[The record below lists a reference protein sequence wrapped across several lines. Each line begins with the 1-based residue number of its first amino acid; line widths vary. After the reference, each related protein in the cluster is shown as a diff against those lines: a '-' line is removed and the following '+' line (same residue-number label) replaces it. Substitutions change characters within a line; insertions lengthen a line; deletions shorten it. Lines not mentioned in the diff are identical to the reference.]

1 MIRAHRIRWILVLLL
16 SLPFQLAAD
25 STVSPRGSPAVQTY
39 EMQNLGGAHM
49 NTQVRQAP
57 DGRLL
62 VANQVGLFRFDGAR
76 WQLHKHPDALGGME
90 YLTLD
95 AQGRIYTSFDGDI
108 GYFAADASDQ
118 LNWHS
123 LIERIPEPVRAVSE
137 ILMVHFDDAA
147 NALWFAT
154 PRHLYRLAMS
164 SDREPAQTLAF
175 PGTLHAACV
184 TTNGVLTQSGTHWQL
199 ERLNT
204 VAWQL
209 QSVVNAEML
218 TGQKISS
225 CIRDPLGGT
234 LVVTYP
240 GLLAR
245 DIDGAIVALADMRR
259 ALGVTQI
266 RDALLLQDGRLAL
279 AQSDSGL
286 MLTDRQG
293 GVLDRYGPNDGIPGD
308 RRLNG
313 VFQDRDGDIWLAQE
327 RTLAKVALT
336 RAVTRYDAARGLPS
350 ANDIERWQ
358 GDLYA
363 SNTMGLYRLQAHP
376 DAGGEFVRVLPS
388 LTGLRG
394 MAKLDDS
401 TLIVHGASAYAIT
414 RSAQQGLI
422 AHSIEI
428 DGLATIVSLV
438 ETSQYTAGRV
448 WLGTEKGLFA
458 LERQDQNFKSTPVRG
473 VDQPIFKLAET
484 DANTIF
490 IADRLD
496 GVWRIDVDGVRPPQ
510 HYSEAE
516 GLPKGQVR
524 IYPGPHR
531 PWFTTMMG
539 LRIYDRD
546 SDRFVVPEG
555 LPAELQQDRLFS
567 AYEDHDRNLWV
578 RGGAIEN
585 DVYWRDGDTW
595 RPDHVLFGVFE
606 PFPTIFG
613 FQREGDIGWAVRATG
628 LLRFDLAQHRPMQP
642 PLLPLLTS
650 VIDTRA
656 KAPLPLRQAQLATH
670 QRDLRLEFAM
680 PALHRPDATRYR
692 SRLLGF
698 DSEWSDWGL
707 QDAIQR
713 IYTNLPDGAFEL
725 QIEASDSYRRTALL
739 NYPVVIPAPWFRT
752 PLAYAGYALLLLTA
766 LLTSA
771 RIGSIRR
778 RRHMLTR
785 QRELEA
791 TVAERTRALSVSNLQ
806 LSEQANRLAEVDRLK
821 TRFFIN
827 VGHEFRTP
835 LTLILGPLDDLLQDT
850 REHFSDIARQQ
861 LLMVQRN
868 ARRVLDLIVELM
880 DVNRLEQGHLHL
892 HPVRVD
898 LLALLRSVTD
908 ECADLAARYGH
919 QIQLHSPGIEQASAE
934 LDATQIERALSNL
947 IGNAA
952 KYMARGGLIDVT
964 LARDTG
970 REGWLISVRDQ
981 GRGIDSAALPHVFD
995 RFFQADGSDRASG
1008 YGVGL
1013 SLVREIALAH
1023 GGDVQVASERG
1034 VGSTFVLQLPAMASK
1049 GASAS
1054 GKAATNAQAEPGSQ
1068 VPVSDIHSGA
1078 GIDAPAVSELP
1089 IGDRARERVL
1099 IVDDHDD
1106 MRQRLRQLLAPRFEV
1121 LEAADGD
1128 QAWQLARDELPDL
1141 IVSDVMMP
1149 GIDGVEL
1156 SSRLRGFS
1164 ETSAI
1169 GVLLLTA
1176 KVGSAHAVAGLRAGA
1191 NDYLSKPF
1199 DASELL
1205 ARCDAILAHAH
1216 RLRHRLAAAVRSS
1229 IVPVSRPDSDAPG
1242 TDATLISSHDAR
1254 WRQRLDM
1261 QIAANLH
1268 EPAFDVEALAQAMHA
1283 DRSSLFRHCKE
1294 RLGVSPSDYLRNARL
1309 SAAHQ
1314 LLENGAGSISEVAY
1328 ASGFDSLSSFTRA
1341 FKARYNLPP
1350 SQILKRAAS

>member
-1 MIRAHRIRWILVLLL
+1 MTRAHRMSRLLVVTLLL
-16 SLPFQLAAD
+16 PLQLAAD
-25 STVSPRGSPAVQTY
+25 ATANLRGSPAVQTY

-49 NTQVRQAP
+49 NTDVLQAP

-62 VANQVGLFRFDGAR
+62 VANQRGLFRFDGAR
-76 WQLHKHPDALGGME
+76 WQLHTHPKTLGGME
-90 YLTLD
+90 HLALD

-108 GYFAADASDQ
+108 GYFAANASDQ

-123 LIERIPEPVRAVSE
+123 LIERIPEPVRAISE
-137 ILMVHFDDAA
+137 ILMVHFDDAE
-147 NALWFAT
+147 NVLWFAT
-154 PRHLYRLAMS
+154 PRHLYRLALS
-164 SDREPAQTLAF
+164 ADREPARTLAF
-175 PGTLHAACV
+175 PETLHAACV
-184 TTNGVLTQSGTHWQL
+184 TANGVLIQSGARLRL
-199 ERLNT
+199 ERLNVGT
-204 VAWQL
+204 WQL
-209 QSVVNAEML
+209 ENVANAEL
-218 TGQKISS
+218 VAGKKISS

-234 LVVTYP
+234 LLTTYI
-240 GLLAR
+240 GLIAR
-245 DIDGAIVALADMRR
+245 DLDGVIVPMADVAKERG
-259 ALGVTQI
+259 ATHI
-266 RDALLLQDGRLAL
+266 RDALLLQDGRLVL
-279 AQSDSGL
+279 AQSDSRL
-286 MLTDRQG
+286 LVSDRQG
-293 GVLDRYGPNDGIPGD
+293 RILDRYGHSDGIPGD
-308 RRLNG
+308 RHLNG
-313 VFQDRDGDIWLAQE
+313 VFQDRDGDVWLAQE
-327 RTLAKVALT
+327 RTLTKVALT
-336 RAVTRYDAARGLPS
+336 RAVTRFDATRGLPS

-358 GDLYA
+358 GDLYV
-363 SNTMGLYRLQAHP
+363 SNTMGLYRLQAHA

-388 LTGLRG
+388 LTELRG
-394 MAKLDDS
+394 IAKLDDN
-401 TLIVHGASAYAIT
+401 TLIAHGARAYAIT
-414 RSAQQGLI
+414 GSAQQGLV
-422 AHSIEI
+422 ARPIEI
-428 DGLATIVSLV
+428 DGTATIVSQV
-438 ETSQYTAGRV
+438 ESSKYTSGRV
-448 WLGTEKGLFA
+448 WLGTEKGLYA
-458 LERQDQNFKSTPVRG
+458 LERQGTEFKLEPVPGISRP
-473 VDQPIFKLAET
+473 VFKLAEI
-484 DANTIF
+484 DATTIF
-490 IADRLD
+490 AADRLD
-496 GVWRIDVDGVRPPQ
+496 GVWRIDVDGARPPR

-531 PWFTTMMG
+531 PWFTTMLG

-546 SDRFVVPEG
+546 TDRFVVPEG

-656 KAPLPLRQAQLATH
+656 KASLPLRQAQLATH
-670 QRDLRLEFAM
+670 QRDLRLEFTM

-725 QIEASDSYRRTALL
+725 QIEASDSYRRTAQL
-739 NYPVVIPAPWFRT
+739 NYPVIVPAPWFRT
-752 PLAYAGYALLLLTA
+752 PLAYVGYALLLLTA

-791 TVAERTRALSVSNLQ
+791 TVAERTRELSVSNQQ
-806 LSEQANRLAEVDRLK
+806 LSEQASRLAEVDRLK

-898 LLALLRSVTD
+898 LVALLRNVTS
-908 ECADLAARYGH
+908 ECADLATRYGH
-919 QIQLHSPGIEQASAE
+919 QIQLHSSGIEQAWAE
-934 LDATQIERALSNL
+934 IDATQIERALGNL

-964 LARDTG
+964 LERDTG

-995 RFFQADGSDRASG
+995 RFFQADDSDRASG

-1034 VGSTFVLQLPAMASK
+1034 VGSTFVLHLPATASE
-1049 GASAS
+1049 GARVS
-1054 GKAATNAQAEPGSQ
+1054 GKAATNAVIEPDSRA
-1068 VPVSDIHSGA
+1068 PVSGIHSGV
-1078 GIDAPAVSELP
+1078 GVDAPAAGELP
-1089 IGDRARERVL
+1089 TGERARERVL

-1121 LEAADGD
+1121 LEAADGE

-1229 IVPVSRPDSDAPG
+1229 VVPVSHADPDASGPG
-1242 TDATLISSHDAR
+1242 VTLISSHDAR
-1254 WRQRLDM
+1254 WRERLDM

-1294 RLGVSPSDYLRNARL
+1294 RLGVSPSDYLRSARL

-1341 FKARYNLPP
+1341 FKTRYNMPP

>member
-1 MIRAHRIRWILVLLL
+1 ML

-49 NTQVRQAP
+49 TTDVLQAP

-76 WQLHKHPDALGGME
+76 WQLHKHPKALGGME
-90 YLTLD
+90 HLALD
-95 AQGRIYTSFDGDI
+95 TQGRMHTSFDGDI

-118 LNWHS
+118 LHWHS
-123 LIERIPEPVRAVSE
+123 LIDRIPDPVRAISE
-137 ILMVHFDDAA
+137 TLMVHFDNAE

-154 PRHLYRLAMS
+154 PRHLYRLDMS
-164 SDREPAQTLAF
+164 ADREPAQTLAF
-175 PGTLHAACV
+175 PQTLHAACV
-184 TTNGVLTQSGTHWQL
+184 TTNGVLVQSGAHWRL
-199 ERLNT
+199 ERLNA

-209 QSVVNAEML
+209 ENVANSEILAK
-218 TGQKISS
+218 QKISS
-225 CIRDPLGGT
+225 CIRDPQGGT
-234 LVVTYP
+234 LLTTYS

-245 DIDGAIVALADMRR
+245 DVNGAIMPLADMGKE
-259 ALGVTQI
+259 LGTTQI
-266 RDALLLQDGRLAL
+266 RDALLLEDGRLVLAL
-279 AQSDSGL
+279 SDSRL
-286 MLTDRQG
+286 LLIDRQG
-293 GVLDRYGPNDGIPGD
+293 RVLDRYGPGDGIPGE
-308 RRLNG
+308 RHLNG
-313 VFQDRDGDIWLAQE
+313 VFQDRDGDVWMAQE
-327 RTLAKVALT
+327 RTLTKVALT
-336 RAVTRYDAARGLPS
+336 RAVTRFDAARGLPA
-350 ANDIERWQ
+350 ANDIERWR
-358 GDLYA
+358 GDLYV
-363 SNTMGLYRLQAHP
+363 SNTMGLYRLQAHA

-388 LTGLRG
+388 LTTLRG
-394 MAKLDDS
+394 IAVLDNN
-401 TLIVHGASAYAIT
+401 TLIAHSTHVYAIT
-414 RSAQQGLI
+414 GSAQQGLI
-422 AHSIEI
+422 ARRIEV
-428 DGLATIVSLV
+428 DGQATIASQV
-438 ETSQYTAGRV
+438 ETSKYTPGRV
-448 WLGTEKGLFA
+448 WLGTEKGLYA
-458 LERQDQNFKSTPVRG
+458 LERQGTEFTLNPVPG
-473 VDQPIFKLAET
+473 IGQPIFKLGEI
-484 DANTIF
+484 DAKTLF
-490 IADRLD
+490 AADRLD
-496 GVWRIDVDGVRPPQ
+496 GVWRIDVDGARAPR
-510 HYSEAE
+510 HYSVAE

-539 LRIYDRD
+539 LRIYDRN

-567 AYEDHDRNLWV
+567 VYEDHDRNLWV

-585 DVYWRDGDTW
+585 DVYWSEGDTW

-628 LLRFDLAQHRPMQP
+628 LLRFDLAQHQPMLP
-642 PLLPLLTS
+642 PPQPLLTS

-656 KAPLPLRQAQLATH
+656 KAQLPLRPAPLATH

-680 PALHRPDATRYR
+680 PALHRPEATRYR

-698 DSEWSDWGL
+698 ENEWSDWGL
-707 QDAIQR
+707 LDSVQR

-725 QIEASDSYRRTALL
+725 QIEAGDSYRRAAQL
-739 NYPVVIPAPWFRT
+739 NYPVIVPAPWFRT
-752 PLAYAGYALLLLTA
+752 PLAYAGYALLLLIA
-766 LLTSA
+766 LLASA
-771 RIGSIRR
+771 RLGSIRR
-778 RRHMLTR
+778 QRHMLAR
-785 QRELEA
+785 QHELEA
-791 TVAERTRALSVSNLQ
+791 TVAERTRELSVSNQQ
-806 LSEQANRLAEVDRLK
+806 LSEQAKRLAEVDRLK
-821 TRFFIN
+821 TRFFVN

-850 REHFSDIARQQ
+850 REHFSEIARQQ

-880 DVNRLEQGHLHL
+880 DVNRLEQGHLPL

-898 LLALLRSVTD
+898 LVALLRNVTS
-908 ECADLAARYGH
+908 ECADVAERHGH
-919 QIQLHSPGIEQASAE
+919 QIQLHGTDIEQAFAQI
-934 LDATQIERALSNL
+934 DAAQIERALSNL

-952 KYMARGGLIDVT
+952 KYMPRGGLIEVT
-964 LARDTG
+964 LARDAE
-970 REGWLISVRDQ
+970 RDIWLVSVRDQ
-981 GRGIDSAALPHVFD
+981 GRGIDTAALPHVFD
-995 RFFQADGSDRASG
+995 RFFQADSNDRASG

-1023 GGDVQVASERG
+1023 GGDVRVVSARG
-1034 VGSTFVLQLPAMASK
+1034 IGSTFVLQLPVVASEAVRTP
-1049 GASAS
+1049 GLV
-1054 GKAATNAQAEPGSQ
+1054 ATNALVEP
-1068 VPVSDIHSGA
+1068 DIQSPLSHINADVGA
-1078 GIDAPAVSELP
+1078 DAPALSESRS
-1089 IGDRARERVL
+1089 GERARERVL

-1106 MRQRLRQLLAPRFEV
+1106 MRQRIRQLLAPRFEV

-1149 GIDGVEL
+1149 GMDGVEL

-1216 RLRHRLAAAVRSS
+1216 RLRHRLAAAARSPVVAVS
-1229 IVPVSRPDSDAPG
+1229 NANSGVPTAN
-1242 TDATLISSHDAR
+1242 TTLIASHDAR
-1254 WRQRLDM
+1254 WRERLDT

-1309 SAAHQ
+1309 AAGHQ

-1341 FKARYNLPP
+1341 FKVRYSTPP
-1350 SQILKRAAS
+1350 SQILRRAAS